1 MASIDKVTHSVC
13 LDCSENEFVV
23 TGNLNGYELIGP
35 PTTNSLSVTD
45 PNGNTVVYPDATIT
59 DDLYTSPFTY
69 PISAGSTI
77 ITGGGSV
84 SQATLN
90 WTTTANTTY
99 SFILRTMVNGY
110 VQDYPLSVTTGASP
124 TNNDIGEEI
133 RDLVNA
139 LPSFLGLATVTYTPA
154 DTSIIIE
161 GQSNY
166 YFGVDALV
174 NLTASGI
181 TPSPSSESSATFTDG
196 KYTVTW
202 TLTDGSGDSQ
212 VTNTSVT
219 ESYFLCD
226 VECCVRGKMS
236 AIDVDCD
243 CVGDKQ
249 TDAAVNAML
258 MLQGIKAAAACG
270 KDAKADKLLE
280 GLQAICNNECKSC

>member
-1 MASIDKVTHSVC
+1 MAITAISHSVC
-13 LDCSENEFVV
+13 LDCSENNFVV
-23 TGNLNGYELIGP
+23 TGSITGTPSGP
-35 PTTNSLSVTD
+35 TNSLSVTD
-45 PNGNTVVYPDATIT
+45 PSGNTVVYDNVTIG
-59 DDLYTSPFTY
+59 DDLYTTPFTY
-69 PISAGSTI
+69 TVSAGSTI

-84 SQATLN
+84 SAATLN

-124 TNNDIGEEI
+124 TATEIGDGLEAAI
-133 RDLVNA
+133 NA
-139 LPSFLGLATVTYTPA
+139 LPTSLGLATVVYTSG
-154 DTSIIIE
+154 TSLTIQ
-161 GQSNY
+161 GQPNY

-181 TPSPSSESSATFTDG
+181 TPSPSSSLGATFIDG

-202 TLTDGSGDSQ
+202 NLNDGTQLS
-212 VTNTSVT
+212 SVT
-219 ESYFLCD
+219 ESYFLCN
-226 VECCVRGKMS
+226 VECCVRSKMS
-236 AIDVDCD
+236 AIDVSCD
-243 CVGDKQ
+243 CVGDKKNE
-249 TDAAVNAML
+249 AAIEAML

>member
-1 MASIDKVTHSVC
+1 MVTIDEVTHSVC

-23 TGNLNGYELIGP
+23 TGNLNDYVLVG

-45 PNGNTVVYPDATIT
+45 PNGNTVVY
-59 DDLYTSPFTY
+59 DDDTLGNSLYTSPFTY
-69 PISAGSTI
+69 PISADSTI

-124 TNNDIGEEI
+124 TNNDIGEGI
-133 RDLVNA
+133 RDAVNA

-154 DTSIIIE
+154 DTSITIE
-161 GQSNY
+161 GQTNY

-181 TPSPSSESSATFTDG
+181 TPSPSSSSSATFTDG
-196 KYTVTW
+196 KYTVSW
-202 TLTDGSGDSQ
+202 TLTDGSGDQQ

-226 VECCVRGKMS
+226 VECCVRGKM
-236 AIDVDCD
+236 ADIDVSCD
-243 CVGDKQ
+243 CVGDKK

>member
-1 MASIDKVTHSVC
+1 MAITAISHSVC
-13 LDCSENEFVV
+13 LDCSENNFVV
-23 TGNLNGYELIGP
+23 TGSITGTPSGP
-35 PTTNSLSVTD
+35 TNSLSVTD
-45 PNGNTVVYPDATIT
+45 PSGNTVVYDNVTIG
-59 DDLYTSPFTY
+59 DDLYTTPFTY
-69 PISAGSTI
+69 TVSAGSTI

-84 SQATLN
+84 SAATLN

-124 TNNDIGEEI
+124 TATEIGDGIEAS
-133 RDLVNA
+133 VNA
-139 LPSFLGLATVTYTPA
+139 LPSGLGLQDVTYTSG
-154 DTSIIIE
+154 TSLTIQ
-161 GQSNY
+161 GQTNY

-181 TPSPSSESSATFTDG
+181 TPSPSSSLGATFIDG

-202 TLTDGSGDSQ
+202 NLNDGTQLS
-212 VTNTSVT
+212 SVT
-219 ESYFLCD
+219 ESYFLCN
-226 VECCVRGKMS
+226 VECCVRSKMS
-236 AIDVDCD
+236 AIDVSCD
-243 CVGDKQ
+243 CVGDKKNE
-249 TDAAVNAML
+249 AAIEAML

>member
-1 MASIDKVTHSVC
+1 MVTIDKVTHSVC

-23 TGNLNGYELIGP
+23 TGNLNDYVLVG

-59 DDLYTSPFTY
+59 DDLYTTPFTY
-69 PISAGSTI
+69 TVSAGSTI

-84 SQATLN
+84 SAATLN
-90 WTTTANTTY
+90 WTATANTTY

-110 VQDYPLSVTTGASP
+110 VQDYPLSFTTGASP
-124 TNNDIGEEI
+124 TNDDIGEGI
-133 RDLVNA
+133 RDAVNA
-139 LPSFLGLATVTYTPA
+139 LPSSLGLATVVYNAGT
-154 DTSIIIE
+154 TSITIQ
-161 GQSNY
+161 GQTNY

-181 TPSPSSESSATFTDG
+181 TPSPSGSSSATFSDG

-202 TLTDGSGDSQ
+202 NLTNDGTSHS
-212 VTNTSVT
+212 SVT

-236 AIDVDCD
+236 AIDIDCD
-243 CVGDKQ
+243 CTGDKA
-249 TDAAVNAML
+249 TDAAIESML

-270 KDAKADKLLE
+270 KDAKADKLLV
-280 GLQAICNNECKSC
+280 GLQAICNNDCKSC

>member
-1 MASIDKVTHSVC
+1 MAISTISHTVC
-13 LDCSENEFVV
+13 LDCSQNEFTV
-23 TGNLNGYELIGP
+23 TGSLDGGTLVGS
-35 PTTNSLSVTD
+35 TTNSLSVTD
-45 PNGNTVVYPDATIT
+45 PNGNTVVYDNATIGGE
-59 DDLYTSPFTY
+59 LYTPPFEYTV
-69 PISAGSTI
+69 SAGSTI

-84 SQATLN
+84 EIATLN

-110 VQDYPLSVTTGASP
+110 VQDYPLSVTTGSSP
-124 TNNDIGEEI
+124 TNDDIGEGI
-133 RDLVNA
+133 RDAVNA
-139 LPSFLGLATVTYTPA
+139 LPSSLGLATVVYTPA
-154 DTSIIIE
+154 ATLITIQ
-161 GQSNY
+161 GQTNY

-181 TPSPSSESSATFTDG
+181 TPSPSGSSSATFTDG

-202 TLTDGSGDSQ
+202 SLTDNSI
-212 VTNTSVT
+212 THTSVT

-243 CVGDKQ
+243 CTGDKA
-249 TDAAVNAML
+249 TDAAIESML

-270 KDAKADKLLE
+270 KDAKADKLLV
-280 GLQAICNNECKSC
+280 GLQAICNNDCKSC

>member
-1 MASIDKVTHSVC
+1 MAITAISHSVC
-13 LDCSENEFVV
+13 LDCSENNFVV
-23 TGNLNGYELIGP
+23 TGSITGTP
-35 PTTNSLSVTD
+35 SASTTNSLSVTD
-45 PNGNTVVYPDATIT
+45 PSGNTVVYDNATIGG
-59 DDLYTSPFTY
+59 DLYTSPFEY

-84 SQATLN
+84 EIATLN

-124 TNNDIGEEI
+124 TATEIGDVLEAAI
-133 RDLVNA
+133 NA
-139 LPSFLGLATVTYTPA
+139 LPSGLGLQDVTYTSG
-154 DTSIIIE
+154 TLLTIQ
-161 GQSNY
+161 GQPNY

-181 TPSPSSESSATFTDG
+181 TPSPSSSLGATFIDG

-202 TLTDGSGDSQ
+202 TLTDGETSH
-212 VTNTSVT
+212 TSVT
-219 ESYFLCD
+219 ESYFLCN

-236 AIDVDCD
+236 AIDVSCD
-243 CVGDKQ
+243 CVGDKKNE
-249 TDAAVNAML
+249 AAIEAML

-270 KDAKADKLLE
+270 KDAKADKLLV
-280 GLQAICNNECKSC
+280 GLQAICNNDCKSC

>member
-1 MASIDKVTHSVC
+1 MAITTISHTVC

-23 TGNLNGYELIGP
+23 TGSLDGGSIAGP
-35 PTTNSLSVTD
+35 TTTNSLSVTD
-45 PNGNTVVYPDATIT
+45 PSGNTVVYDN
-59 DDLYTSPFTY
+59 
-69 PISAGSTI
+69 I

-84 SQATLN
+84 SAATLN

-124 TNNDIGEEI
+124 TATEIGDGLEAAI
-133 RDLVNA
+133 NA
-139 LPSFLGLATVTYTPA
+139 LPSGLGLQDVTYTSG
-154 DTSIIIE
+154 TSLTIQ
-161 GQSNY
+161 GQTNY
-166 YFGVDALV
+166 YFGVDGLL

-181 TPSPSSESSATFTDG
+181 TPSPSGSSSATFTDG

-202 TLTDGSGDSQ
+202 SLTDNSI
-212 VTNTSVT
+212 THTSVT

-236 AIDVDCD
+236 AIDIDCD
-243 CVGDKQ
+243 CTGDKA
-249 TDAAVNAML
+249 TDAAIESML

-270 KDAKADKLLE
+270 KDAKADKLLV
-280 GLQAICNNECKSC
+280 GLQAICNNDCKSC

>member
-1 MASIDKVTHSVC
+1 
-13 LDCSENEFVV
+13 
-23 TGNLNGYELIGP
+23 
-35 PTTNSLSVTD
+35 LSVTD
-45 PNGNTVVYPDATIT
+45 PSGNTVVYDNATIGG
-59 DDLYTSPFTY
+59 DLYTSPFEY

-84 SQATLN
+84 EIATLN

-124 TNNDIGEEI
+124 TATEIGDVLEAAI
-133 RDLVNA
+133 NA
-139 LPSFLGLATVTYTPA
+139 LPSGLGLQDVTYTSG
-154 DTSIIIE
+154 TLLTIQ
-161 GQSNY
+161 GQPNY

-181 TPSPSSESSATFTDG
+181 TPSPSSSLGATFIDG

-202 TLTDGSGDSQ
+202 TLTDGETSH
-212 VTNTSVT
+212 TSVT

-226 VECCVRGKMS
+226 VECCVRSKMS
-236 AIDVDCD
+236 AIDVSCD
-243 CVGDKQ
+243 CVGDKKNE
-249 TDAAVNAML
+249 AAIEAML

-280 GLQAICNNECKSC
+280 GLQAICNNDCKSC

>member
-1 MASIDKVTHSVC
+1 MAITAISHTVC
-13 LDCSENEFVV
+13 LDCSQNEFTV
-23 TGNLNGYELIGP
+23 TGSITGE
-35 PTTNSLSVTD
+35 PTESVTNSLSVTD
-45 PNGNTVVYPDATIT
+45 PSGNTVVYDNATIGS
-59 DDLYTSPFTY
+59 DLYTSPFEYT
-69 PISAGSTI
+69 ISAGSTI

-110 VQDYPLSVTTGASP
+110 VEDYPLSVTTGASP
-124 TNNDIGEEI
+124 TATEIGDGLEAAI
-133 RDLVNA
+133 NA
-139 LPSFLGLATVTYTPA
+139 LPSGLGLQDVTYTSG
-154 DTSIIIE
+154 TSLTIQ
-161 GQSNY
+161 GQTNY

-181 TPSPSSESSATFTDG
+181 TPSPSSSSSATFTDG

-202 TLTDGSGDSQ
+202 NLNDGTQLS
-212 VTNTSVT
+212 SVT

-270 KDAKADKLLE
+270 KDAKANKLLE

>member
-1 MASIDKVTHSVC
+1 MAITTISHTVC

-23 TGNLNGYELIGP
+23 TGSLDGGSIAGP
-35 PTTNSLSVTD
+35 TTTNSLSVTA
-45 PNGNTVVYPDATIT
+45 PNGNVVVYDNATII
-59 DDLYTSPFTY
+59 DDLYTAPFTY

-84 SQATLN
+84 EIATLN

-124 TNNDIGEEI
+124 TNDDIGEGI
-133 RDLVNA
+133 QNAVNA
-139 LPSFLGLATVTYTPA
+139 LPSFLGLATVAYTPA
-154 DTSIIIE
+154 ATSITIQ
-161 GQSNY
+161 GQPNY

-181 TPSPSSESSATFTDG
+181 TPSPSSSLGATFIDG

-202 TLTDGSGDSQ
+202 TLTDDGTTS
-212 VTNTSVT
+212 TSVT
-219 ESYFLCD
+219 ESYFLCN
-226 VECCVRGKMS
+226 VECCVRSKMS
-236 AIDVDCD
+236 AIDVSCD
-243 CVGDKQ
+243 CVGDKKNE
-249 TDAAVNAML
+249 AAIEAML

>member
-1 MASIDKVTHSVC
+1 MAITTISHSVC

-23 TGNLNGYELIGP
+23 TGSLEGGSING

-45 PNGNTVVYPDATIT
+45 PNGNVVVYDNATIS
-59 DDLYTSPFTY
+59 DDLYTAPFTY
-69 PISAGSTI
+69 TVSAGSTI

-84 SQATLN
+84 SAATLN
-90 WTTTANTTY
+90 WTATANTTY

-110 VQDYPLSVTTGASP
+110 VQDYPISYSTGASP
-124 TNNDIGEEI
+124 TNDDIGEGI
-133 RDLVNA
+133 RDAVNA
-139 LPSFLGLATVTYTPA
+139 LPSGLGLATVVYTPTA
-154 DTSIIIE
+154 TSITIE
-161 GQSNY
+161 GQTNY

-181 TPSPSSESSATFTDG
+181 TPSPTSSSSATFTDG

-202 TLTDGSGDSQ
+202 NLNDGTQLS
-212 VTNTSVT
+212 SVT

>member
-1 MASIDKVTHSVC
+1 MAITAISHTVC
-13 LDCSENEFVV
+13 LDCSQNEFKV
-23 TGNLNGYELIGP
+23 TGSITGSPESP
-35 PTTNSLSVTD
+35 TNSLSVTD
-45 PNGNTVVYPDATIT
+45 PSGNTVVYDNATIGG
-59 DDLYTSPFTY
+59 DLYTSPFEYTV
-69 PISAGSTI
+69 SAGSTI

-110 VQDYPLSVTTGASP
+110 VEDYPLSVTTGASP
-124 TNNDIGEEI
+124 TATEIGDGLEAAI
-133 RDLVNA
+133 NA
-139 LPSFLGLATVTYTPA
+139 LPSGLGLQDVTYTSG
-154 DTSIIIE
+154 TLLTIQ

-181 TPSPSSESSATFTDG
+181 TPSPSSSSSATFTDG

-202 TLTDGSGDSQ
+202 NLNDGTQLS
-212 VTNTSVT
+212 SVT

>member
-1 MASIDKVTHSVC
+1 MAITAISHSVC
-13 LDCSENEFVV
+13 LDCSENNFVV
-23 TGNLNGYELIGP
+23 TGSITGTQSGP
-35 PTTNSLSVTD
+35 TNSLSVTD
-45 PNGNTVVYPDATIT
+45 PSGNTVVYDNATIG
-59 DDLYTSPFTY
+59 DDLYTTPFTY
-69 PISAGSTI
+69 TVSAGSTI

-84 SQATLN
+84 SAATLN

-110 VQDYPLSVTTGASP
+110 VQDYPLSVATGSSP
-124 TNNDIGEEI
+124 TNDDIGEGI
-133 RDLVNA
+133 RNAVNA
-139 LPSFLGLATVTYTPA
+139 LPSFLGLATVVYTPA
-154 DTSIIIE
+154 ATLITIQ

-181 TPSPSSESSATFTDG
+181 TPSPSSSLGATFIDG

-202 TLTDGSGDSQ
+202 NLNDGTQLS
-212 VTNTSVT
+212 SVT
-219 ESYFLCD
+219 ESYFLCN
-226 VECCVRGKMS
+226 VECCVRSKMS

-243 CVGDKQ
+243 CVGDKKNE
-249 TDAAVNAML
+249 AAIEAML

>member
-1 MASIDKVTHSVC
+1 MAITTISHTVC

-23 TGNLNGYELIGP
+23 TGSLDGGSIAGP
-35 PTTNSLSVTD
+35 TTTNSLSVTD
-45 PNGNTVVYPDATIT
+45 PSGNTVVYDNATIGG
-59 DDLYTSPFTY
+59 DLYTSPFEY

-84 SQATLN
+84 EIATLN

-124 TNNDIGEEI
+124 TATEIGDGLEAAI
-133 RDLVNA
+133 NA
-139 LPSFLGLATVTYTPA
+139 LPSGLGLQDVTYTSG
-154 DTSIIIE
+154 TLLTIQ
-161 GQSNY
+161 GQTNY

-181 TPSPSSESSATFTDG
+181 TPSPSSSLGATFIDG

-202 TLTDGSGDSQ
+202 NLNDGTQLS
-212 VTNTSVT
+212 SVT
-219 ESYFLCD
+219 ESYFLCN
-226 VECCVRGKMS
+226 VECCVRSKMS
-236 AIDVDCD
+236 AIDVSCD
-243 CVGDKQ
+243 CVGDKKNE
-249 TDAAVNAML
+249 AAIEAML

>member
-1 MASIDKVTHSVC
+1 MAISAISHTVC

-23 TGNLNGYELIGP
+23 TGSITGTPSGP
-35 PTTNSLSVTD
+35 TNSLSVTD
-45 PNGNTVVYPDATIT
+45 PNGNTVVYDDATLG
-59 DDLYTSPFTY
+59 DDLYTTPFTY
-69 PISAGSTI
+69 TISAGSTI

-124 TNNDIGEEI
+124 TATEIGDGLEAAI
-133 RDLVNA
+133 NA
-139 LPSFLGLATVTYTPA
+139 LPSGLGLQDVTYTSG
-154 DTSIIIE
+154 TSLTIQ
-161 GQSNY
+161 GQTNY

-181 TPSPSSESSATFTDG
+181 TPSPSSSSSATFTDG

-202 TLTDGSGDSQ
+202 NLNDGTQLS
-212 VTNTSVT
+212 SVT

>member
-1 MASIDKVTHSVC
+1 MAISAISHTVC

-23 TGNLNGYELIGP
+23 TGSITGTPSGP
-35 PTTNSLSVTD
+35 TNSLSVTD
-45 PNGNTVVYPDATIT
+45 PNGNTVVYDNATLG
-59 DDLYTSPFTY
+59 DDLYTTPFTY
-69 PISAGSTI
+69 TISAGSTI

-110 VQDYPLSVTTGASP
+110 VQDYPLSVTTEASP
-124 TNNDIGEEI
+124 TATEIGDGLEAAI
-133 RDLVNA
+133 NA
-139 LPSFLGLATVTYTPA
+139 LPSGLGLQDVTYTSG
-154 DTSIIIE
+154 TSLTIE
-161 GQSNY
+161 GQPNY

-181 TPSPSSESSATFTDG
+181 TPSPSSSSSATFTDG

-202 TLTDGSGDSQ
+202 NLNDGTQLS
-212 VTNTSVT
+212 SVT

>member
-1 MASIDKVTHSVC
+1 MAITAISHTVC
-13 LDCSENEFVV
+13 LDCSQNEFTV
-23 TGNLNGYELIGP
+23 TGSVTGE
-35 PTTNSLSVTD
+35 PTESVTNSLSVTD
-45 PNGNTVVYPDATIT
+45 PSGNTVVYDNATIGS
-59 DDLYTSPFTY
+59 DLYTSPFEYT
-69 PISAGSTI
+69 ISAGSTI

-110 VQDYPLSVTTGASP
+110 VEDYPLSVTTGASP
-124 TNNDIGEEI
+124 TATEIGDGLEAAI
-133 RDLVNA
+133 NA
-139 LPSFLGLATVTYTPA
+139 LPSGLGLQNVTYTSG
-154 DTSIIIE
+154 TLLTIE
-161 GQSNY
+161 GQPNY

-202 TLTDGSGDSQ
+202 NLNDGTQLS
-212 VTNTSVT
+212 SVT

>member
-1 MASIDKVTHSVC
+1 MAISAISHTVC

-23 TGNLNGYELIGP
+23 TGSITGTPSGP
-35 PTTNSLSVTD
+35 TNSLSVTD
-45 PNGNTVVYPDATIT
+45 PNGNTVVYDDAALG
-59 DDLYTSPFTY
+59 DDLYTTPFTY
-69 PISAGSTI
+69 TISAGSTI

-110 VQDYPLSVTTGASP
+110 VQDYPLSVTTEASP
-124 TNNDIGEEI
+124 TATEIGDGLEAAI
-133 RDLVNA
+133 NA
-139 LPSFLGLATVTYTPA
+139 LPSGLGLQDVTYTSG
-154 DTSIIIE
+154 TSLTIE
-161 GQSNY
+161 GQTNY

-181 TPSPSSESSATFTDG
+181 TPSPSSESGATFIDG
-196 KYTVTW
+196 KYTVSW
-202 TLTDGSGDSQ
+202 TLTDGSGESQ

-249 TDAAVNAML
+249 TDAAVNA
-258 MLQGIKAAAACG
+258 I
-270 KDAKADKLLE
+270 DR
-280 GLQAICNNECKSC
+280 KSVV

>member
-1 MASIDKVTHSVC
+1 MAISAISHTVC
-13 LDCSENEFVV
+13 LDCSENQFVV
-23 TGNLNGYELIGP
+23 TGSITGTFSGP
-35 PTTNSLSVTD
+35 TNSLSVTD
-45 PNGNTVVYPDATIT
+45 PNGNTVVYDNATLGNA
-59 DDLYTSPFTY
+59 LYTTPFTY
-69 PISAGSTI
+69 PISADSTI

-84 SQATLN
+84 EIATLN

-124 TNNDIGEEI
+124 TATEIGDGLEAAI
-133 RDLVNA
+133 NA
-139 LPSFLGLATVTYTPA
+139 LPSGLGLQDVIYTSG
-154 DTSIIIE
+154 TSLTIQ
-161 GQSNY
+161 GQTNY
-166 YFGVDALV
+166 YFGIDALV

-181 TPSPSSESSATFTDG
+181 TPSPSSSSSATFTDG

-202 TLTDGSGDSQ
+202 NLNDGTQLS
-212 VTNTSVT
+212 SVT

>member
-1 MASIDKVTHSVC
+1 MVTIDKVTHSVC

-23 TGNLNGYELIGP
+23 TGNLNDYVLVG

-45 PNGNTVVYPDATIT
+45 PNGNTVVYDNATIGS
-59 DDLYTSPFTY
+59 DLYTSPFTY
-69 PISAGSTI
+69 TVPAGITI
-77 ITGGGSV
+77 ITGSGSV
-84 SQATLN
+84 SSATLN

-110 VQDYPLSVTTGASP
+110 VEDYPLSVTTGASP
-124 TNNDIGEEI
+124 TNDDIGEEI
-133 RDLVNA
+133 RNLVNA
-139 LPSFLGLATVTYTPA
+139 LPSFLGLATVVYTPA
-154 DTSIIIE
+154 DTSITIQ
-161 GQSNY
+161 GQTNY

-181 TPSPSSESSATFTDG
+181 TPSPSSESSATFADG
-196 KYTVTW
+196 KYTVSW
-202 TLTDGSGDSQ
+202 TLTDGSGESQ
-212 VTNTSVT
+212 VTHTSVT

-226 VECCVRGKMS
+226 VECCVRGKM
-236 AIDVDCD
+236 ADIDVSCD
-243 CVGDKQ
+243 CVGDKKNE
-249 TDAAVNAML
+249 AAIEAML

>member
-1 MASIDKVTHSVC
+1 MVTIDKVTHSVC

-23 TGNLNGYELIGP
+23 TGNLNDYVLVG

-45 PNGNTVVYPDATIT
+45 PNGNTVVYDNATLGNA
-59 DDLYTSPFTY
+59 LYTSPFTY
-69 PISAGSTI
+69 TISADSTI

-110 VQDYPLSVTTGASP
+110 VEDYPLSVTTGASP
-124 TNNDIGEEI
+124 TATEIGDGLEAAI
-133 RDLVNA
+133 NA
-139 LPSFLGLATVTYTPA
+139 LPSGLGLQDVTYTSG
-154 DTSIIIE
+154 TLLTIQ

-181 TPSPSSESSATFTDG
+181 TPSPSSSLGATFIDG

-202 TLTDGSGDSQ
+202 TLTDDGTTS
-212 VTNTSVT
+212 TSVT
-219 ESYFLCD
+219 ESYFLCN

-236 AIDVDCD
+236 AIDVSCG
-243 CVGDKQ
+243 CTGDKKNE
-249 TDAAVNAML
+249 AAIEAML

>member
-1 MASIDKVTHSVC
+1 MAITAISHTVC
-13 LDCSENEFVV
+13 LDCSQNEFTV
-23 TGNLNGYELIGP
+23 TGSITGE
-35 PTTNSLSVTD
+35 PTESVTNSLSVTD
-45 PNGNTVVYPDATIT
+45 PSGNTVVYDNATIGS
-59 DDLYTSPFTY
+59 DLYTSPFEY

-84 SQATLN
+84 EIATLN
-90 WTTTANTTY
+90 WTTAPNTTY

-124 TNNDIGEEI
+124 TATEIGDGLEAAI
-133 RDLVNA
+133 NA
-139 LPSFLGLATVTYTPA
+139 LPSGLGLQDVTYTSG
-154 DTSIIIE
+154 TSITIQ
-161 GQSNY
+161 GQPNY

-181 TPSPSSESSATFTDG
+181 TPNPSSSLGATFTDG

-202 TLTDGSGDSQ
+202 TLTDDGTTS
-212 VTNTSVT
+212 TSVT

-236 AIDVDCD
+236 AIDVSCG
-243 CVGDKQ
+243 CTGDKKNE
-249 TDAAVNAML
+249 AAIEAML

>member
-1 MASIDKVTHSVC
+1 MATIDKVTHSVC

-23 TGNLNGYELIGP
+23 TGNLNGYALVG
-35 PTTNSLSVTD
+35 PTTNSLYVTD
-45 PNGNTVVYPDATIT
+45 PNGNTVFYDNATLG
-59 DDLYTSPFTY
+59 DDLYTTPFTY
-69 PISAGSTI
+69 TISAGSTI

-124 TNNDIGEEI
+124 TATEIGDGLEAAI
-133 RDLVNA
+133 NA
-139 LPSFLGLATVTYTPA
+139 LPSGLGLQDVTYTSG
-154 DTSIIIE
+154 TLLTIE

-181 TPSPSSESSATFTDG
+181 TPSPSSSSSATFTDG

-202 TLTDGSGDSQ
+202 NLNDGTQLS
-212 VTNTSVT
+212 SVT